1 MFFIVILSVTACQET
16 AFCGPWQ
23 TWQVKVKRFQML
35 SILRFKV
42 KSCLTLCRPF
52 IGNELGAEITQQ
64 NEMLS
69 FRIKLMSKQFNDT
82 IENKVIDMTTNNKIN
97 AAISIFIRI
106 QF

>member
-1 MFFIVILSVTACQET
+1 M
-16 AFCGPWQ
+16 
-23 TWQVKVKRFQML
+23 
-35 SILRFKV
+35 

-82 IENKVIDMTTNNKIN
+82 NDTM
-97 AAISIFIRI
+97 I
-106 QF
+106 QFNDT